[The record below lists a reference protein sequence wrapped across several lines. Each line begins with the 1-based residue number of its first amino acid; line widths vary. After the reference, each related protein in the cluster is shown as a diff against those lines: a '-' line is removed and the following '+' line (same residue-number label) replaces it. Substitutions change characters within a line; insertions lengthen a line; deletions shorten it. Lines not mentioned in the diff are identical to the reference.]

1 MPIYTW
7 LRLKIAA
14 SKVTLGELVRRITV
28 PTRVLIVEDHADSLE
43 VLTIQLKAMGY
54 EVIEAMTG
62 EEGIEKAQVHHP
74 EIIVMDLG
82 LPGINGIEA
91 TQRLKGNPETANI
104 PVIAH
109 TAWPEEAFRSEGS
122 KAGIS
127 DFLTKPTSPYRF
139 KSTIEKC
146 LKLRPH

>member
-1 MPIYTW
+1 M
-7 LRLKIAA
+7 
-14 SKVTLGELVRRITV
+14 
-28 PTRVLIVEDHADSLE
+28 PTRILIVEDHVDSLE

-74 EIIVMDLG
+74 EIILMDLG

-91 TQRLKGNPETANI
+91 TQRLKKNPETAHI

-109 TAWPEEAFRSEGS
+109 TAWPEETFRSEGE

-127 DFLTKPTSPYRF
+127 DILTKPTSPYRF
-139 KSTIEKC
+139 KTTIEKC
-146 LKLRPH
+146 LKLRTN

>member
-1 MPIYTW
+1 MPIT
-7 LRLKIAA
+7 I
-14 SKVTLGELVRRITV
+14 
-28 PTRVLIVEDHADSLE
+28 LIVEDHIDSLE

-54 EVIEAMTG
+54 EVIEATTG
-62 EEGIEKAQVHHP
+62 EEGIEKAQALHP
-74 EIIVMDLG
+74 EIILMDLG

-91 TQRLKGNPETANI
+91 AHRLKKNPETANI

-109 TAWPEEAFRSEGS
+109 TAWPEEAFRSEGE

-139 KSTIEKC
+139 KTTIEKC
-146 LKLRPH
+146 LRLRPN